1 MKFLAD
7 MGLARST
14 VAFVRAQ
21 SYDAVHLR
29 DKGLQRLSDDE
40 IVKKAVD
47 EGRIILTHDL
57 DFGRI
62 VAVSGDTVPS
72 VITFRL
78 QDMRPT
84 QVNGYLAE
92 VLARFTAELEAG
104 ALVSINEQAI
114 RVRRLPIE
122 RPIDAS
128 PTRPTRRAPRRF
140 SS

>member
-14 VAFVRAQ
+14 VAFLRAQ
-21 SYDAVHLR
+21 SYDAAHLR
-29 DKGLQRLSDDE
+29 DEGLQRLSDDE
-40 IVKKAVD
+40 IVKKAVG
-47 EGRIILTHDL
+47 EGRVILTHDL

-62 VAVSGDTVPS
+62 VAVSGATVPS

-92 VLARFTAELEAG
+92 VLARFTTELEAG
-104 ALVSINEQAI
+104 ALVSINEQVI

-128 PTRPTRRAPRRF
+128 RTRPTRRAPHR
-140 SS
+140 SSS